1 VTAVERATHPW
12 RRNERTLSR
21 SAPGLVMVLG
31 PERGDPIVLRG
42 TGVAL
47 WRALDRP
54 QSTDELAISLAEEFD
69 ASPDAVRADIEPV
82 LAQLSVA
89 GVLRAVS

>member
-1 VTAVERATHPW
+1 
-12 RRNERTLSR
+12 
-21 SAPGLVMVLG
+21 MVLG

-69 ASPDAVRADIEPV
+69 ASADAVRSDIEPV
-82 LAQLSVA
+82 LAELSAA
-89 GVLRAVS
+89 GVLRPVS